1 MLGHRDLTMRDYV
14 GILKRRY
21 LLILICAIVLFAI
34 ATGVSFTLPPRY
46 VSQTLVIIE
55 QQKVPEDYVKPV
67 VNEDLGARLS
77 SMKEQILSRSRLEPI
92 IERFN
97 LFGGGKSNMDDR
109 IDQTRKAIKIAPIQ
123 SGDAHGMPGFFI
135 SFQASD
141 ARTAQQVCGEI
152 TSLFVSENVSAREAS
167 AEGTTDFLKQQL
179 SDAKRNLDDQEA
191 RLATFQQKNVG
202 RLPDQQAPNMASL
215 QALTTQLDAATQS
228 VNRMQQDET
237 FLSAMISQE
246 VADQQRT
253 EPTTGVSV
261 DTLQTQLQA
270 LIAQKAELEAQYT
283 SDYPDVVAVAR
294 KIADLQAKVAHA
306 AAHPTA
312 VKAPVTSTHPDSP
325 QLQQTKAQLR
335 ALQQSIVS
343 EKQQQGALAQQVRM
357 YQSRVES
364 RPMVEQE
371 FQQVTRD
378 HQTALDF
385 YNSLLKKMNDSS
397 MATALEQHQQGEQFQ
412 VMDAP
417 NLPEA
422 PTFPNHSR
430 FAIGG
435 LMGGLFLGLA
445 ISALLEYRDTALR
458 TEADIWAF
466 TKLPT
471 LAVVSHLEDLPQRV
485 VEHSPRKLFS
495 RKNKPLESARG

>member
-21 LLILICAIVLFAI
+21 LLILTCAIALLAI
-34 ATGVSFTLPPRY
+34 ASGVSYTLPPRY
-46 VSQTLVIIE
+46 VSQTLVIIQ

-67 VNEDLGARLS
+67 VNEDLSARLS

-109 IDQTRKAIKIAPIQ
+109 IDLTRKAIKIAPIP
-123 SGDAHGMPGFFI
+123 SGAQMPGFYI

-246 VADQQRT
+246 IADQQRT

-312 VKAPVTSTHPDSP
+312 VKAPIASTHPDSP

-335 ALQQSIVS
+335 ALQQSIAS
-343 EKQQQGALAQQVRM
+343 EKQQQASLAQQVRT
-357 YQSRVES
+357 YQARVES

-385 YNSLLKKMNDSS
+385 YNSLLKKMNDST
-397 MATALEQHQQGEQFQ
+397 MATALEQHQEGEQFQ

-422 PTFPNHSR
+422 PTFPDHSR
-430 FAIGG
+430 FALGG

-471 LAVVSHLEDLPQRV
+471 LAVVSHLEGLPQRV
-485 VEHSPRKLFS
+485 VEHSSRRLFS
-495 RKNKPLESARG
+495 RKSKALESARG